1 MVSTLF
7 VSLIYFNYSI
17 FFCVDLKKAISCTS
31 NVENNLYD
39 EGIRNKI
46 LHLLMLGEGETLPG
60 QDSQRAGNTVLLI
73 KRHGRAWPGKEIRK

>member
-1 MVSTLF
+1 M
-7 VSLIYFNYSI
+7 
-17 FFCVDLKKAISCTS
+17 CGLKKKAVSCTS
-31 NVENNLYD
+31 NVANN